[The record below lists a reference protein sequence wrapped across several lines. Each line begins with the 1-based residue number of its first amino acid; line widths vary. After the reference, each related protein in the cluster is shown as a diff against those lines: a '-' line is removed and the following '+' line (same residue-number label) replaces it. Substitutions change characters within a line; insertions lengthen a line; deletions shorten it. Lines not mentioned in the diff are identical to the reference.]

1 MDITSMYTSA
11 IQISGTSRKCKDM
24 VLMKTLLTPIIDHR
38 SRMEMVVIDGKF
50 IPRYGNH
57 SFYVIMS
64 QSTLLSKNQRMF
76 GQDINVVGR
85 LCKIHKSVNAS
96 SIPSNDPLFEIFE
109 FEFNG
114 TMTLSE
120 TCHPKGIPST
130 KNRTIFSYAKI
141 KLPLTCNIRSEKI
154 NCDSVKF
161 NSNKPEEL
169 HILKHRM
176 EVIEEHFEEEK
187 VNINST
193 TFIKSNIDAEVPP
206 TVVTPLLEK
215 IKLPLII
222 SLAVIVGLVFMCLIG
237 VCMMKS
243 HAPIQPATGNTIT
256 INNKSTSNN
265 ESPVSTMVTPSCPIE
280 EAPPASSNEGAPPAY
295 HDSVDI
301 NALKAI
307 PHSKRSPG
315 VSKRLQEHYESTR
328 KSKSHTR
335 Q

>member
-1 MDITSMYTSA
+1 
-11 IQISGTSRKCKDM
+11 
-24 VLMKTLLTPIIDHR
+24 MKTLLTPIIDHR
-38 SRMEMVVIDGKF
+38 KRMEMTLIDGKF
-50 IPRYGNH
+50 VPRYGNH

-85 LCKIHKSVNAS
+85 LCKIHESVNAS

-109 FEFNG
+109 FEFEG
-114 TMTLSE
+114 KMTLSE
-120 TCHPKGIPST
+120 TCHPKGAPST

-161 NSNKPEEL
+161 NSNRPEEI

-193 TFIKSNIDAEVPP
+193 TFIKSNIDAEFPP

-222 SLAVIVGLVFMCLIG
+222 SLAAIAGLVFICLIG

-243 HAPIQPATGNTIT
+243 HATLQPATGNTIT

-280 EAPPASSNEGAPPAY
+280 EAPPANSSEGAPPAY

-301 NALKAI
+301 NDLKAI

-315 VSKRLQEHYESTR
+315 VSKRLQEHYESSR
-328 KSKSHTR
+328 NSKNHTR